1 MTCETVSFPVFFET
15 HNISPPHI
23 MKKIREKKKKE
34 KTEATAVSRADD
46 VGRLPN
52 EEVRK
57 FHQGDYQLRKISR
70 SYRLNILRGTL
81 ELKAA

>member
-23 MKKIREKKKKE
+23 MKKIRGKKKKE

-46 VGRLPN
+46 AGRLLN
-52 EEVRK
+52 EEVTI
-57 FHQGDYQLRKISR
+57 F
-70 SYRLNILRGTL
+70 
-81 ELKAA
+81 

>member
-46 VGRLPN
+46 AGRLLN
-52 EEVRK
+52 EEVTI
-57 FHQGDYQLRKISR
+57 FWQLRRVSSGWLSITQDLQK
-70 SYRLNILRGTL
+70 LP
-81 ELKAA
+81 A